1 MITCKLVILEKLV
14 NNQNLNKRSS
24 SLYWYNY
31 HATLWYYTVIHASKK
46 IIKHTVVYILSDKQV
61 FLIHSL
67 QNCIEAKFCEKDCP
81 WKPCWS
87 CFLSFSEILFLIPI
101 FFRQGDRSEIS
112 RKKGK
117 FSLFASERNAKNARK
132 ICLGKNAKFSR
143 NKFSFSLQT
152 LLVSKAHKDW
162 RCV

>member
-24 SLYWYNY
+24 SLYWYNC

-101 FFRQGDRSEIS
+101 FFAKEVEA
-112 RKKGK
+112 K
-117 FSLFASERNAKNARK
+117 FREKRENFHFLRASEMPK
-132 ICLGKNAKFSR
+132 IREKKILGKMQNFRETNFPFRFKPY
-143 NKFSFSLQT
+143 L
-152 LLVSKAHKDW
+152 
-162 RCV
+162 